1 MVYDTLLKTENIFA
15 GYGKREVLFGVDVKI
30 DEGSSVLLMGPN
42 GSGKSTFIKVI
53 VGLLKPY
60 KGKIFFK
67 GEDISSLSV
76 EKRINMGIGYLKQD
90 RNIFPALTVRENLE
104 LGGYGLDS
112 QGIKEGIER
121 IFTYFPFLKEKLNI
135 RAGLLSGGER
145 QALAIGMVLMK
156 RKEILLLDEPTA
168 GLSPVAAR
176 KILESIMNIKEKE
189 EKALLIVEHNIKLI
203 LNRIDKN
210 IILKNG
216 KIIKVVGKNEIFTE
230 KIGKF
235 FFLNNFLTKI

>member
-1 MVYDTLLKTENIFA
+1 MVHDTLLKTENIFA

-30 DEGSSVLLMGPN
+30 DEGSSVLLIGPN

-53 VGLLKPY
+53 AGLLKPY

-176 KILESIMNIKEKE
+176 KILESIMNIKE

-235 FFLNNFLTKI
+235 FFE

>member
-1 MVYDTLLKTENIFA
+1 MVHDTLLKTENIFA

-30 DEGSSVLLMGPN
+30 DEGSSVLLIGPN

-53 VGLLKPY
+53 AGLLKPY

-67 GEDISSLSV
+67 GEDITSFSV

-145 QALAIGMVLMK
+145 RALAIGMVLMK
-156 RKEILLLDEPTA
+156 KREILLFDEPTA
-168 GLSPVAAR
+168 GLAPSTAR
-176 KILESIMNIKEKE
+176 NILESIRKIKDLHKITF
-189 EKALLIVEHNIKLI
+189 LIVEHNIKL
-203 LNRIDKN
+203 LKGFVNRVYFM
-210 IILKNG
+210 
-216 KIIKVVGKNEIFTE
+216 IKGEIVGEIKGEEIRPEIVE
-230 KIGKF
+230 KIFGM
-235 FFLNNFLTKI
+235 

>member
-189 EKALLIVEHNIKLI
+189 E
-203 LNRIDKN
+203 
-210 IILKNG
+210 
-216 KIIKVVGKNEIFTE
+216 
-230 KIGKF
+230 
-235 FFLNNFLTKI
+235 

>member
-235 FFLNNFLTKI
+235 FFE

>member
-1 MVYDTLLKTENIFA
+1 MVHDTLLKTENIFA

-168 GLSPVAAR
+168 GLSPVAAK
-176 KILESIMNIKEKE
+176 KILDSISVILSRSKVSM
-189 EKALLIVEHNIKLI
+189 LIVEHNL
-203 LNRIDKN
+203 KN
-210 IILKNG
+210 ILSVVNKVLIMVNG
-216 KIIKVVGKNEIFTE
+216 RVEKEFAKEKLNTHEIE
-230 KIGKF
+230 HLF
-235 FFLNNFLTKI
+235 FDNK

>member
-176 KILESIMNIKEKE
+176 KILDSISVILSRSKVSM
-189 EKALLIVEHNIKLI
+189 LIVEHNL
-203 LNRIDKN
+203 KN
-210 IILKNG
+210 ILSVVNKVLIMVNG
-216 KIIKVVGKNEIFTE
+216 RVEKEFAKEKLNTHEIE
-230 KIGKF
+230 HLF
-235 FFLNNFLTKI
+235 FDNK

>member
-76 EKRINMGIGYLKQD
+76 EK
-90 RNIFPALTVRENLE
+90 IFSL
-104 LGGYGLDS
+104 
-112 QGIKEGIER
+112 
-121 IFTYFPFLKEKLNI
+121 F
-135 RAGLLSGGER
+135 
-145 QALAIGMVLMK
+145 K
-156 RKEILLLDEPTA
+156 RKT
-168 GLSPVAAR
+168 
-176 KILESIMNIKEKE
+176 
-189 EKALLIVEHNIKLI
+189 
-203 LNRIDKN
+203 
-210 IILKNG
+210 
-216 KIIKVVGKNEIFTE
+216 
-230 KIGKF
+230 
-235 FFLNNFLTKI
+235 

>member
-176 KILESIMNIKEKE
+176 KILDSISVILSRSKVSM
-189 EKALLIVEHNIKLI
+189 LIVEHNL
-203 LNRIDKN
+203 KN
-210 IILKNG
+210 ILSVVNKVLIMVNG
-216 KIIKVVGKNEIFTE
+216 RVEKEFAKEKLNTHEIE
-230 KIGKF
+230 HLF
-235 FFLNNFLTKI
+235 FDNN

>member
-168 GLSPVAAR
+168 GLSPVAAK
-176 KILESIMNIKEKE
+176 KILDSISVILSRSKVSM
-189 EKALLIVEHNIKLI
+189 LIVEHNL
-203 LNRIDKN
+203 KN
-210 IILKNG
+210 ILSVVNKVLIMVNG
-216 KIIKVVGKNEIFTE
+216 RVEKEFAKEKLNTHEIE
-230 KIGKF
+230 HLF
-235 FFLNNFLTKI
+235 FDNN